1 MKIHEYQARELFE
14 RYGIPVNEGRLVSS
28 GPEAR
33 SASRAAG
40 WKQTVVK
47 AQVLAGGRGKAGGV
61 KLARTPDEVEEKA
74 RGILGLEI
82 KGYPVEKVLVCDAV
96 EIAREIYLGMVLD
109 RSKQGITLMLT
120 AEGGVEIEELAAS
133 NPDAIHKMTLYPHRA
148 LDESALDRFIAKALP
163 DDDQR
168 SQALS
173 TTKALF
179 RLFVE
184 TDASLAE
191 INPFA
196 LTPEGRLVAID
207 GKVNF
212 DDNALFR
219 HPDIEALRNPEEES
233 ADETE
238 AREKNLSFVSL
249 DGQIG
254 CVVNGAGL
262 AMATLDLVKHYGGEP
277 ANFLDVG
284 GSSNPQKVADALG
297 IILRNPKVKAI
308 LINIFGGITRCD
320 DIANGLLMAREQL
333 DVNVPLVIRLVGT
346 NQKEGR
352 RILEGAGLK
361 AGDDLD
367 EAVKSVIAA
376 AGGAA

>member
-109 RSKQGITLMLT
+109 RSKQGVTLMLT

-196 LTPEGRLVAID
+196 LTPEGRLLAID

-219 HPDIEALRNPEEES
+219 HPDIEAMRNPEEES
-233 ADETE
+233 TDETE

-284 GSSNPQKVADALG
+284 GSSNPRKVADALG

>member
-109 RSKQGITLMLT
+109 RSKHGVTLMLT

-133 NPDAIHKMTLYPHRA
+133 NPDAIHKMTLYPHRS

-219 HPDIEALRNPEEES
+219 HPDIEAMRNPEEES

-249 DGQIG
+249 DGEIG

-361 AGDDLD
+361 AGDDLG

-376 AGGAA
+376 AGGAV

>member
-1 MKIHEYQARELFE
+1 MKIHEYQARELFK

-109 RSKQGITLMLT
+109 RSKQGVTLMLT

-196 LTPEGRLVAID
+196 LTPEGRLLAID

-219 HPDIEALRNPEEES
+219 HPDIDALRNPEEES

-249 DGQIG
+249 DGEIG

-297 IILRNPKVKAI
+297 IILRSPKVKAI

>member
-1 MKIHEYQARELFE
+1 MKIHEYQARELFK

-109 RSKQGITLMLT
+109 RSKQGVTLMLT

-196 LTPEGRLVAID
+196 LTPEGRLLAID

-249 DGQIG
+249 DGEIG

>member
-1 MKIHEYQARELFE
+1 MKIHEYQARKLFE

-33 SASRAAG
+33 SASGAAG

-109 RSKQGITLMLT
+109 RSKQGVTLMLT

-219 HPDIEALRNPEEES
+219 HPDIEAMRNPEEES

-249 DGQIG
+249 DGEIG